1 MEGTEEALSF
11 SSNSSEGEKISD
23 TLKVYIWLNGKP
35 ASNSFQIEITS
46 SINSYKRLKEQIN
59 FTGQLKKNVEQMRV
73 FNEKGIEIDDADISS
88 LHNKDVL
95 YTSLNGEPFEKEN
108 VIETYDKIKVIKKKD
123 NDEIYEAKNHLSNKV
138 VAIKKKDLSKYQL
151 DDIYSLS
158 RDAQFLSSLRN
169 KNIIKIYNYFTTTN
183 ALYIIMKEAK
193 GGTLAEEISKD
204 GFPED
209 KCKEYFK
216 QLYNAIRYIH
226 NKGIVHGGLKP
237 GNIVFLDEKKTKL
250 AIIDFKLSSLSH
262 TEKALNANI
271 KNTTAPYIAPEI
283 ILDVED
289 KRIPS
294 VDIWNLGIILYE
306 MKFGK
311 VPFKGKNVDETFDLI
326 LNEPLNFPLK
336 FKISEALFE
345 LLFGLLKRNIHERI
359 DVNSPLFEQW
369 FTVQNPK
376 LVNMKEYVNS
386 DKVHK
391 SSLFSDSK
399 RRNSLN
405 KNVTAM
411 KDPIPIRN
419 SRRGKTQITTGK
431 LNLGDNVPSYMQG
444 TQSSQHKGKKTSMF
458 KK

>member
-1 MEGTEEALSF
+1 
-11 SSNSSEGEKISD
+11 
-23 TLKVYIWLNGKP
+23 
-35 ASNSFQIEITS
+35 
-46 SINSYKRLKEQIN
+46 
-59 FTGQLKKNVEQMRV
+59 MRV

-169 KNIIKIYNYFTTTN
+169 KYIIKIYNYFTTTN

-237 GNIVFLDEKKTKL
+237 GNIVFLDEKKTKI
-250 AIIDFKLSSLSH
+250 AIIDFKLSSLGHIEIS
-262 TEKALNANI
+262 LNKKI
-271 KNTTAPYIAPEI
+271 KNTTSPYIPPEI
-283 ILDVED
+283 IVDVGKKIKFYWYLEYE
-289 KRIPS
+289 KLYCMK
-294 VDIWNLGIILYE
+294 WN
-306 MKFGK
+306 K
-311 VPFKGKNVDETFDLI
+311 VPFKGENVDDTFNLI
-326 LNEPLNFPLK
+326 LNEPLSFPPK
-336 FKISEALFE
+336 FKISETLFD
-345 LLFGLLKRNIHERI
+345 LLFGLLKKNIHERI
-359 DVNSPLFEQW
+359 KINSPLFEQW
-369 FTVQNPK
+369 F
-376 LVNMKEYVNS
+376 S
-386 DKVHK
+386 DKK
-391 SSLFSDSK
+391 
-399 RRNSLN
+399 
-405 KNVTAM
+405 
-411 KDPIPIRN
+411 
-419 SRRGKTQITTGK
+419 
-431 LNLGDNVPSYMQG
+431 
-444 TQSSQHKGKKTSMF
+444 
-458 KK
+458 

>member
-1 MEGTEEALSF
+1 
-11 SSNSSEGEKISD
+11 
-23 TLKVYIWLNGKP
+23 
-35 ASNSFQIEITS
+35 
-46 SINSYKRLKEQIN
+46 
-59 FTGQLKKNVEQMRV
+59 MRV

-262 TEKALNANI
+262 SEKTLNTNI

-369 FTVQNPK
+369 FTVQK
-376 LVNMKEYVNS
+376 
-386 DKVHK
+386 
-391 SSLFSDSK
+391 
-399 RRNSLN
+399 
-405 KNVTAM
+405 
-411 KDPIPIRN
+411 
-419 SRRGKTQITTGK
+419 
-431 LNLGDNVPSYMQG
+431 
-444 TQSSQHKGKKTSMF
+444 
-458 KK
+458 